1 MSGHRRHLKEICESC
16 GFIPAHDVQ
25 LEIHHKDRNRSNNA
39 PENLQTLCANCHALV
54 HAGSPRPGIRKHS
67 ASERRALA
75 DQFQEWARERDAFDA
90 EVVRRA
96 GEMGEPLRR
105 LVADAR
111 CLGLTLDEICR
122 ITGISRAR
130 AREAAS
136 GAVAAKEAARH
147 KAIGDPARM
156 SILRQLQRTPE
167 LSVSDLIE
175 ELALAHPT
183 CRTI

>member
-1 MSGHRRHLKEICESC
+1 MSSEPMSGHRRHLKEICESY
-16 GFIPAHDVQ
+16 GLIPAHDVQ
-25 LEIHHKDRNRSNNA
+25 LEIHHKVRNRSNNA

-54 HAGSPRPGIRKHS
+54 HA
-67 ASERRALA
+67 
-75 DQFQEWARERDAFDA
+75 
-90 EVVRRA
+90 
-96 GEMGEPLRR
+96 
-105 LVADAR
+105 
-111 CLGLTLDEICR
+111 EICR

-175 ELALAHPT
+175 ELGLAHPT